1 MCTPTLVTRPRDH
14 DHPLIGG
21 EFFDPPTDFQAS
33 NSRKGEGFS
42 PRAGR
47 ANPEASGEKS
57 RKSPDPC
64 IAWLLAVHASYPVFI
79 ITSKLPNLSFL
90 RFVALLVISSV
101 VARHAGRGI
110 L

>member
-21 EFFDPPTDFQAS
+21 EFFDPPTDFQ
-33 NSRKGEGFS
+33 GEGFS
-42 PRAGR
+42 PRAAC

-64 IAWLLAVHASYPVFI
+64 IAWLLAVHAS
-79 ITSKLPNLSFL
+79 
-90 RFVALLVISSV
+90 
-101 VARHAGRGI
+101 
-110 L
+110 